1 MKKLKAFSPVLCG
14 TIPLNINVAGSD
26 LDIICEATN
35 FERLENILLQ
45 HYAQIADFSIRYAE
59 IKHVPSLIA
68 NFSSEDFKI
77 EVFAQATPVKQQY
90 AFRHMCVEKRIL
102 GLAGDFFRQQVIRL
116 KAEGVKTEPAFAQLL
131 KLQGDPYDALLEL
144 ESYRDNKIL
153 SLL

>member
-1 MKKLKAFSPVLCG
+1 METLKAYSPVLCG

-35 FERLENILLQ
+35 FERLENTLRQ
-45 HYAQIADFSIRYAE
+45 HYAQLVDFSIRYAE
-59 IKHVPSLIA
+59 VRHVPSLIA

-102 GLAGDFFRQQVIRL
+102 ELAGYSFRQQVMRL
-116 KAEGVKTEPAFAQLL
+116 KEEGVKTEPAFAQLL
-131 KLQGDPYDALLEL
+131 SLSGDPYDALLEL
-144 ESYRDNKIL
+144 ESYPDNKIL
-153 SLL
+153 YLL